1 MKKISFAF
9 LVPLLLVVFDVVP
22 LGRSE
27 PAARSAVRF
36 AAAATPQ
43 EVLSATTSSSTH
55 RGATDATG
63 NLVPR
68 ELKGKKRTKA
78 PAKKMKSTK
87 RPKAPKTTKR
97 PKAPKKSKANQTAV
111 GGAPTAGGL
120 QL

>member
-36 AAAATPQ
+36 AAAATQ
-43 EVLSATTSSSTH
+43 EVLTTTTSSSTH

-63 NLVPR
+63 NLVP
-68 ELKGKKRTKA
+68 
-78 PAKKMKSTK
+78 
-87 RPKAPKTTKR
+87 
-97 PKAPKKSKANQTAV
+97 
-111 GGAPTAGGL
+111 
-120 QL
+120 